1 MYLSSFDG
9 CCGIH
14 IVISFG
20 RTAAYNYKMSSD
32 DISQETK
39 ELQRIV
45 KQSKHIGCLVVA
57 LNENQI
63 NRGVEDVVLGAGFVK
78 MGVRFNHPGHGH
90 DIQMYQYVC
99 NVEKAER
106 TAPKTAL
113 RFSVGL

>member
-14 IVISFG
+14 IVVSFG
-20 RTAAYNYKMSSD
+20 RTDAHSVKMNRD
-32 DISQETK
+32 TVTVETLA
-39 ELQRIV
+39 LQKLV
-45 KQSKHIGCLVVA
+45 NESKHVGCVVVS

-78 MGVRFNHPGHGH
+78 MGARFNHPGHGN

-99 NVEKAER
+99 NVEKAKRPLKE
-106 TAPKTAL
+106 TVS
-113 RFSVGL
+113 RFVLG